1 MSKFLN
7 YKISDIFMMICKITH
22 IDPKLAYNS
31 IKHYQI
37 IVSIT
42 TGLSMLFTIEKLLA
56 KSNVHNF

>member
-7 YKISDIFMMICKITH
+7 YKISDIFMICKITH

-31 IKHYQI
+31 IKHYQM
-37 IVSIT
+37 IVLIT
-42 TGLSMLFTIEKLLA
+42 NGLSMLFTIEKLLA